1 MRDEEPHMPLNVRES
16 RLLSSLGP
24 AVSSETGACCSLP
37 GGLFPTPL
45 WETGSQ
51 SSLLGTELGLE
62 GL

>member
-1 MRDEEPHMPLNVRES
+1 MPLNVRES
-16 RLLSSLGP
+16 CLLSSLGP
-24 AVSSETGACCSLP
+24 AVSSETGACCSSP
-37 GGLFPTPL
+37 GGLFPAPL